1 MDSHIILVRLGFVTL
16 LLGDIMFKSFLK
28 RPFLADR
35 FAFGFTTVL
44 VSSLLCGAAPL
55 AAVAQTNVSFAVA
68 KEIGAFSQSVAAA
81 ASDDE
86 AMAAVYRVSGYAPIW
101 TGEGQEGRRS
111 ALLTAL
117 AGAGAHG
124 LPTNRYDPATLI
136 AASHAART
144 EGDRGRL
151 DVMMTRALL
160 DYAHDVQTGALTPG
174 EVIPLIKREVP
185 LRDRRANL
193 ESFLA
198 GEPVAFLK
206 SLPPRTHAYA
216 QLMRAKFELEQ
227 VVAMGG
233 WGPKIAAT
241 SLKPGATGP
250 AFFQLRDRLVALNY
264 LPRSITASYDG
275 SIQKAV
281 QAFQTD
287 MGLEADGVA
296 GTSTIEQLNI
306 GPQARLESVVV
317 AMERE
322 RWMNIVRGPRHIW
335 VNLTDFTAKI
345 VDHGRVTFT
354 TRSVIGALNSDR
366 QSPEFSD
373 EMEYMAINPSWN
385 VPRSITT
392 KEYLPMMKRNPNAAG
407 HLKIVDSRGRVVP
420 RSAIN
425 FAAYTDRSFPYSMR
439 QPPSDSN
446 ALGLVKFMFPNPYN
460 IYLHDTP
467 SKSLFAREVRAFSH
481 GCIRLSDPF
490 DFAYALLAEQSDD
503 PVGLF
508 TSYLKSGQETN
519 VQLDVPVPVHLV
531 YFTAYPSATGRI
543 EYRRDIYDRDA
554 AIFRALQAA
563 GVVLGADQG

>member
-1 MDSHIILVRLGFVTL
+1 MIDSGMFRPILRRGAKTIL
-16 LLGDIMFKSFLK
+16 L
-28 RPFLADR
+28 A
-35 FAFGFTTVL
+35 T
-44 VSSLLCGAAPL
+44 LLCGGVVVPASAETKI
-55 AAVAQTNVSFAVA
+55 AFSVA
-68 KEIGAFSQSVAAA
+68 KEFGAFSQSVAAA
-81 ASDDE
+81 ASDDDDI
-86 AMAAVYRVSGYAPIW
+86 AAFYRDSNYAPIW
-101 TGEGQEGRRS
+101 TGEGQEARRS
-111 ALLTAL
+111 ALLNAL

-124 LPTNRYDPATLI
+124 LPVKRYAPAQLI
-136 AASHAART
+136 AAAKNART

-174 EVIPLIKREVP
+174 KVIPLIKREVP
-185 LRDRRANL
+185 LRDRRKNL

-216 QLMRAKFELEQ
+216 QLMRTKFELEQ
-227 VVAMGG
+227 RVASGG
-233 WGPKIAAT
+233 WGPKIEAK
-241 SLKPGATGP
+241 SLKPGGSGP
-250 AFFQLRDRLVALNY
+250 AVLQLRDRLVALRY
-264 LPRSITASYDG
+264 LPRSVTATYDA

-287 MGLEADGVA
+287 MGLEADGEA
-296 GTSTIEQLNI
+296 GATTIEQLNI
-306 GPQARLESVVV
+306 GPQERLEAVVV

-322 RWMNIVRGPRHIW
+322 RWMNIERGPRHIW

-345 VDHGRVTFT
+345 IDHGRVTFT
-354 TRSVIGALNSDR
+354 TRSVIGALNADR
-366 QSPEFSD
+366 QTPEFSD
-373 EMEYMAINPSWN
+373 EMEYMVINPSWY

-392 KEYLPMMKRNPNAAG
+392 KEYLPMMQRNPNAAG

-425 FAAYTDRSFPYSMR
+425 FAAYSARSFPYSMQ
-439 QPPSDSN
+439 QPPSDGN
-446 ALGLVKFMFPNPYN
+446 ALGLVKFIFPNQYN

-490 DFAYALLAEQSDD
+490 DFAYALLAAQSDD

-508 TSYLKSGQETN
+508 QSHLKTGTESRVT
-519 VQLDVPVPVHLV
+519 LDAPLPVHLV
-531 YFTAYPSATGRI
+531 YFTAYPANTGRM
-543 EYRRDIYDRDA
+543 EYRRDIYGRDA
-554 AIFRALQAA
+554 AIFRALTDA
-563 GVVLGADQG
+563 GVALGQYQG

>member
-1 MDSHIILVRLGFVTL
+1 M
-16 LLGDIMFKSFLK
+16 
-28 RPFLADR
+28 PALAE
-35 FAFGFTTVL
+35 TK
-44 VSSLLCGAAPL
+44 
-55 AAVAQTNVSFAVA
+55 VSFSIAREV
-68 KEIGAFSQSVAAA
+68 GAFSQSVAAA

-86 AMAAVYRVSGYAPIW
+86 AMAAFYRDSDYAPIW
-101 TGEGQEGRRS
+101 TGAGQEVRRS

-117 AGAGAHG
+117 AGASAHG
-124 LPTNRYDPATLI
+124 LPVKRYDPATLI
-136 AASHAART
+136 AAAQTART

-174 EVIPLIKREVP
+174 KVIPLIKREVP

-193 ESFLA
+193 EAFLS

-206 SLPPRTHAYA
+206 SLPPRTQAYA

-227 VVAMGG
+227 RVAAGG
-233 WGPKIAAT
+233 WGPDIAAS
-241 SLKPGATGP
+241 SLKPGASGP
-250 AFFQLRDRLVALNY
+250 AFIQLRDRLVALHY
-264 LPRSITASYDG
+264 LPRSVTASYDA

-287 MGLEADGVA
+287 MGLEANGIA
-296 GTSTIEQLNI
+296 SASTIEQLNTS
-306 GPQARLESVVV
+306 PQDRLESVIV

-322 RWMNIVRGPRHIW
+322 RWMNITRGPRHIW

-354 TRSVIGALNSDR
+354 TRSVIGANGADR
-366 QSPEFSD
+366 ESPEFSD

-392 KEYLPMMKRNPNAAG
+392 KEYLPMMQRNPNAAG
-407 HLKIVDSRGRVVP
+407 HLKIVDSKGRVVP

-425 FAAYTDRSFPYSMR
+425 FASYTARSFPFSMR
-439 QPPSDSN
+439 QPPSDGN
-446 ALGLVKFMFPNPYN
+446 ALGLVKFMFPNQYN

-490 DFAYALLAEQSDD
+490 DFAYALLAAQSDD

-508 TSYLKSGQETN
+508 QAHLNTGQETN
-519 VQLDVPVPVHLV
+519 VRLDVPVPVHLV
-531 YFTAYPSATGRI
+531 YFTAYPSGTGRI
-543 EYRRDIYDRDA
+543 EYRRDIYGRDA
-554 AIFRALQAA
+554 AIFRALTDA
-563 GVVLGADQG
+563 GVALAPHQG

>member
-1 MDSHIILVRLGFVTL
+1 
-16 LLGDIMFKSFLK
+16 MFNSFPRK
-28 RPFLADR
+28 PFLGTR
-35 FAFGFTTVL
+35 LSLKTGSLVL
-44 VSSLLCGAAPL
+44 SAMLCGAAMSPAL
-55 AAVAQTNVSFAVA
+55 AETKVTFSVS
-68 KEIGAFSQSVAAA
+68 KEVSAFGQSIATA

-86 AMAAVYRVSGYAPIW
+86 AMAGFYRDTGYAPIW
-101 TGEGQEGRRS
+101 TGEGQEARRS
-111 ALLTAL
+111 ALLSAL

-124 LPTNRYDPATLI
+124 LPTKRYDIAALI
-136 AASHAART
+136 AASKAART

-174 EVIPLIKREVP
+174 KVIPQIKREVP

-193 ESFLA
+193 DAFVA
-198 GEPVAFLK
+198 GEPIAFLK
-206 SLPPRTHAYA
+206 TLPPRTHAYA

-227 VVAMGG
+227 DVAAGG
-233 WGPKIAAT
+233 WGPKIAAS
-241 SLKPGATGP
+241 SLQPGATGP
-250 AFFQLRDRLVALNY
+250 ALIQLRDRLVALRY
-264 LPRSITASYDG
+264 LPRSVTASYDG
-275 SIQKAV
+275 TIQKAV

-296 GTSTIEQLNI
+296 GASTIEQLNI
-306 GPQARLESVVV
+306 GPQQRLEAVVV

-322 RWMNIVRGPRHIW
+322 RWMNIERGPRHIW

-345 VDHGRVTFT
+345 VDHGRVTFS
-354 TRSVIGALNSDR
+354 TRSVIGALDEDR
-366 QSPEFSD
+366 QTPEFSD
-373 EMEYMAINPSWN
+373 EMEYMVINPSWN

-407 HLKIVDSRGRVVP
+407 DLKIVDSRGRIVP

-425 FAAYTDRSFPYSMR
+425 FAAYTERSFPFSMR
-439 QPPSDSN
+439 QPPSDAN
-446 ALGLVKFMFPNPYN
+446 ALGLVKFMFPNQYN

-481 GCIRLSDPF
+481 GCIRLGDPF
-490 DFAYALLAEQSDD
+490 DFAYALLAAQSDD

-508 TSYLKSGQETN
+508 KSHLNTGQESS
-519 VQLDVPVPVHLV
+519 VRLDVPLPVHLV

-543 EYRRDIYDRDA
+543 EYRRDVYDRDA
-554 AIFRALQAA
+554 AIFRALTEA
-563 GVVLGADQG
+563 GVVLGQDQG

>member
-1 MDSHIILVRLGFVTL
+1 MDSHIILVNLKETTL
-16 LLGDIMFKSFLK
+16 LLGDYMFK
-28 RPFLADR
+28 PFPRKPFSGLR
-35 FAFGFTTVL
+35 FTTCAKTL
-44 VSSLLCGAAPL
+44 MLSALLCGAAVVPGG
-55 AAVAQTNVSFAVA
+55 AETKVSFSVS
-68 KEIGAFSQSVAAA
+68 KEISAFGQSIAIA

-86 AMAAVYRVSGYAPIW
+86 AIAGFYRDTGYAPIW
-101 TGEGQEGRRS
+101 TGEGQEARRS

-124 LPTNRYDPATLI
+124 LPVKRYDPAVFI
-136 AASHAART
+136 AASKSART

-174 EVIPLIKREVP
+174 KVIPLIKREVP

-193 ESFLA
+193 EAFLA

-206 SLPPRTHAYA
+206 TLPPRTHAYA

-227 VVAMGG
+227 DVAAGG
-233 WGPKIAAT
+233 WGPKVGAG
-241 SLKPGATGP
+241 SLKPGATGL
-250 AFFQLRDRLVALNY
+250 ALIQLRDRLVALHY
-264 LPRSITASYDG
+264 LPRSVTASYDAT
-275 SIQKAV
+275 IQKAV

-287 MGLEADGVA
+287 MGLEADGMA
-296 GTSTIEQLNI
+296 GASTIDQLNI
-306 GPQARLESVVV
+306 GPQERLESVVV

-322 RWMNIVRGPRHIW
+322 RWMNIARGPRHIW

-345 VDHGRVTFT
+345 VDHGRVTFS
-354 TRSVIGALNSDR
+354 TRSVIGALNADR
-366 QSPEFSD
+366 QTPEFSD
-373 EMEYMAINPSWN
+373 EMEYMAINPTWN
-385 VPRSITT
+385 IPRSITT

-407 HLKIVDSRGRVVP
+407 HLKILDSRGRVVP

-425 FAAYTDRSFPYSMR
+425 FAAYTERTFPYSMK
-439 QPPSDSN
+439 QPPSDGN

-481 GCIRLSDPF
+481 GCVRLGDPF
-490 DFAYALLAEQSDD
+490 DFAYALLAAQSDD

-508 TSYLKSGQETN
+508 KSYLNTGQETN
-519 VQLDVPVPVHLV
+519 VKLEVPLPVHLV

-543 EYRRDIYDRDA
+543 EYRRDVYDRDA
-554 AIFRALQAA
+554 AIFRALQDA
-563 GVVLGADQG
+563 GVVLGTDQG

>member
-1 MDSHIILVRLGFVTL
+1 MLS
-16 LLGDIMFKSFLK
+16 
-28 RPFLADR
+28 A
-35 FAFGFTTVL
+35 
-44 VSSLLCGAAPL
+44 LLCGAAVVPGL
-55 AAVAQTNVSFAVA
+55 AETKISFSMS
-68 KEIGAFSQSVAAA
+68 KEIGAFGQSVATA

-86 AMAAVYRVSGYAPIW
+86 AMAGFYRDAGFAPIW
-101 TGEGQEGRRS
+101 TGEGQEARRS
-111 ALLTAL
+111 ALLAAL

-124 LPTNRYDPATLI
+124 LPTKRYDPEVLI
-136 AASHAART
+136 AASKAART

-151 DVMMTRALL
+151 EVMMTRALL

-174 EVIPLIKREVP
+174 KVIPLIKRDVP

-193 ESFLA
+193 DAFVA
-198 GEPVAFLK
+198 GEPISFLK
-206 SLPPRTHAYA
+206 TLPPRTHAYA

-227 VVAMGG
+227 DVAAGG
-233 WGPKIAAT
+233 WGPKIDAS
-241 SLKPGATGP
+241 SLKPGETGP
-250 AFFQLRDRLVALNY
+250 ALIQLRDRLVALHY
-264 LPRSITASYDG
+264 LPRSVTASYDG
-275 SIQKAV
+275 TIQKAV

-345 VDHGRVTFT
+345 IDHGRVTFS
-354 TRSVIGALNSDR
+354 TRSVIGANSDDR

-425 FAAYTDRSFPYSMR
+425 FAAYTDRTFPFSMR
-439 QPPSDSN
+439 QPPSDGN

-508 TSYLKSGQETN
+508 KSYLKTGQETN
-519 VQLDVPVPVHLV
+519 VRLDVPVPVHLV

-543 EYRRDIYDRDA
+543 EYRRDVYGRDA
-554 AIFRALQAA
+554 TIFRALTEA